1 MGGSASKSESES
13 QSQTAMNK
21 QQMAQKELLWS
32 QMQQL
37 APQQQGRIRE
47 LGFLADDLG
56 QGMQG
61 MFDSLGQ
68 TAAGTSQATQGLAAM
83 GQVGGG
89 NPYLMQNMDALGAG
103 INKQLGY
110 ANQGLSV
117 GAVQS
122 GGFGGGRQGVA
133 QGMMIGEGLD
143 AFQQGAS
150 SLLNQSSQRSLDA
163 NQALGGLQNQAA
175 MGGMQGAGN
184 IFEMGM
190 NPLMAQWLPLQMQ
203 SGLLGGNIMD
213 SSSTSSS
220 SSFSAGGGAM
230 K

>member
-1 MGGSASKSESES
+1 MAGSASKSESES
-13 QSQTAMNK
+13 QSQTAMNE

-61 MFDSLGQ
+61 MFQNLGQ

-150 SLLNQSSQRSLDA
+150 SLLNQ
-163 NQALGGLQNQAA
+163 ALGGLQNQAA

-213 SSSTSSS
+213 SSSSSSS
-220 SSFSAGGGAM
+220 SSFSAGGGAVG
-230 K
+230 

>member
-1 MGGSASKSESES
+1 MSGGVSKSES
-13 QSQTAMNK
+13 QSQTAMNE
-21 QQMAQKELLWS
+21 QQMAQKQALWS

-47 LGFLADDLG
+47 LGFLGDDLS

-61 MFDSLGQ
+61 MFQNLGQ
-68 TAAGTSQATQGLAAM
+68 TAAGTSQAMQGLGAM

-110 ANQGLSV
+110 ANQGLGV

-133 QGMMIGEGLD
+133 QGMLMGEGLD

-150 SLLNQSSQRSLDA
+150 SLLNQSSQQSLAA
-163 NQALGGLQNQAA
+163 NQAMGGLQNQAA
-175 MGGMQGAGN
+175 LGGMQGAGN

-213 SSSTSSS
+213 SSSSASSMS
-220 SSFSAGGGAM
+220 VSGGA
-230 K
+230 

>member
-1 MGGSASKSESES
+1 MAE
-13 QSQTAMNK
+13 K
-21 QQMAQKELLWS
+21 QRLWGQGNEL
-32 QMQQL
+32 
-37 APQQQGRIRE
+37 AANQQGRISE

-61 MFDSLGQ
+61 MFDSMGQ

-133 QGMMIGEGLD
+133 QGMLIGEGLD

-175 MGGMQGAGN
+175 MGGMEGAGN

-190 NPLMAQWLPLQMQ
+190 NPLMAQWLPMQMQ
-203 SGLLGGNIMD
+203 QGLLGEDIILGEGKKKG
-213 SSSTSSS
+213 TS
-220 SSFSAGGGAM
+220 FGYNAPSAG
-230 K
+230 